1 MEGVYVM
8 KVEFGNSWNEFGRL
22 NGFLDVFSVVWDIE
36 DDGYGKFFCVEV
48 FNFSVT
54 FGWAGYE

>member
-1 MEGVYVM
+1 M